1 MKRDYEYSLTF
12 GGEPGM
18 PEVNASDT
26 VVVACAAPESS
37 EKIVG
42 ILSDFGFSVVGPVD
56 SARMALALAAQTP
69 LTLAVVGSKLT
80 GRRDGP
86 ALARELMN
94 TWGVPS
100 VLVDADD
107 EDADWRAADPVAARL
122 RRALTEAELTA

>member
-1 MKRDYEYSLTF
+1 
-12 GGEPGM
+12 M
-18 PEVNASDT
+18 PEVTPADT
-26 VVVACAAPESS
+26 VVVACSTPSSS

-86 ALARELMN
+86 TLARELMK
-94 TWGVPS
+94 TWGVRS
-100 VLVDADD
+100 VLVEDD
-107 EDADWRAADPVAARL
+107 EALDDADWRAEDPLAARVRL
-122 RRALTEAELTA
+122 ALSQAELSA

>member
-1 MKRDYEYSLTF
+1 
-12 GGEPGM
+12 M
-18 PEVNASDT
+18 PEATPADT
-26 VVVACAAPESS
+26 VVVACAAAESS

-86 ALARELMN
+86 TLARELMK
-94 TWGVPS
+94 TWGVRS
-100 VLVDADD
+100 VMVESGEEV
-107 EDADWRAADPVAARL
+107 EDADWRAEDPLAARVRL
-122 RRALTEAELTA
+122 ALSEAELTA